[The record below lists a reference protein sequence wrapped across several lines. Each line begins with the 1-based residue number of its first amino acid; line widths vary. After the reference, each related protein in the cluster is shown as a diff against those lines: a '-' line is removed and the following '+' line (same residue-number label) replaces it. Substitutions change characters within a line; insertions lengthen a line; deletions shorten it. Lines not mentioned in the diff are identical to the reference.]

1 MANVSFTEGIS
12 MTNISFANNAI
23 VFNLI
28 EVKIGIIFVLN
39 EECISPKGDD
49 FLFV

>member
-1 MANVSFTEGIS
+1 MAKVSFIEGIS
-12 MTNISFANNAI
+12 MTNTFFTNNTI

-39 EECISPKGDD
+39 KECISSKGND
-49 FLFV
+49 FSFV

>member
-1 MANVSFTEGIS
+1 MAKVSFIEGTS
-12 MTNISFANNAI
+12 MTYASFTNNAL

-39 EECISPKGDD
+39 EECISPKY
-49 FLFV
+49 F